1 MPHTFDCRTAARPAT
16 PACARAVRHPAP
28 RPSRVIRPWP
38 AWLRL
43 AVAAWPRPTALAA
56 LALLILAAGPLLA
69 QVTVSSP
76 QSVLEVAVSVEAGQP
91 RYSLR
96 RFGETVIRPSR
107 LGLQFGDAPSLAD
120 DLAIVGSATRAVDET
135 WTQPWGESE
144 KVRNHYNELRVDLG
158 REGATL
164 LSVVFRVYDTGL
176 GFRYEVPAD
185 AAHPSRS
192 IGNEL
197 TEFALAGDHRAWWTG
212 AYLPNRYEYLYRT
225 TPLSAIWKAVTPL
238 TLKTESG
245 LYLSLHEAALV
256 DYAEMTLENIGD
268 NTLKADLIP
277 WSDGS
282 RVKTS
287 GAFVSPWRTLEVTD
301 SAAGLIA
308 AADLI
313 LNLNEPNRLGE
324 ANWIEPGKYVGV
336 WWEMHIRKSTWASGP
351 RHGANTANVKRYID
365 FAAKYGFKGVLVEGW
380 NVGWDGDWIQNSE
393 LFNFTK
399 PYPDYDFDELARYAQ
414 SKGVRIIGHHETSGG
429 IANYESQLEP
439 AMKYMAA
446 HGVRAI
452 KTGYVKQ
459 NGLIPRVDADGK
471 TVHEWQHGQFMVRH
485 NQKVVEAAAR
495 QHIAINTHEPIKD
508 TGLRRTW
515 PNWMSREGARG
526 QEYNAW
532 SEGNGPAHTATLPF
546 TRMLSGPM
554 DFTPGIFD
562 LGSEVA
568 RRERNI
574 PTTLAKQLA
583 LYVVIYSP
591 LQMAADLPE
600 NYEAKPAAFQFIRDV
615 PADWA
620 ETRALA
626 GEIGE
631 YVAIARRDRA
641 SADWYLGALTN
652 GHGRLLDVPLGFLES
667 GRRYR
672 AQIYRDGLDAH
683 WDNNPESILIESRE
697 ISSRDMLQLRL
708 APGGGAAIRF
718 VPIDQE

>member
-1 MPHTFDCRTAARPAT
+1 MQQTPDGRAAARDCELASDCREGQPG
-16 PACARAVRHPAP
+16 PGHHPALA
-28 RPSRVIRPWP
+28 PW
-38 AWLRL
+38 RL
-43 AVAAWPRPTALAA
+43 CMTKASAAWPRP
-56 LALLILAAGPLLA
+56 ALLLAGVLLSAVAGPLCA
-69 QVTVSSP
+69 MVTVSSP
-76 QSVLEVAVSVEAGQP
+76 QAVLEVGFSVEGGQP
-91 RYSLR
+91 RYSVSRL
-96 RFGETVIRPSR
+96 GETVIRSSR
-107 LGLQFGDAPSLAD
+107 LGLQFADAPGLD
-120 DLAIVGSATRAVDET
+120 TGLAIIGSAPRAVDET

-158 REGATL
+158 RDGATL
-164 LSVVFRVYDTGL
+164 LSVVFRVYDSGL

-185 AAHPSRS
+185 AGHAKRS
-192 IGNEL
+192 ISNEL
-197 TEFALAGDHRAWWTG
+197 TEFALGGDHQAWWTG
-212 AYLPNRYEYLYRT
+212 AYLPNRYEYLYRH
-225 TPLSAIWKAVTPL
+225 TPLSAIWKADTPL
-238 TLKTESG
+238 TMKTDSG

-256 DYAEMTLENIGD
+256 DYAAMTLENIGD

-277 WSDGS
+277 WSDGA
-282 RVKTS
+282 RVKTE
-287 GAFVSPWRTLEVTD
+287 GAFVTPWRTLEVADT
-301 SAAGLIA
+301 AVGLIA
-308 AADLI
+308 ASDLI
-313 LNLNEPNRLGE
+313 LNLNEPNRLGD
-324 ANWIEPGKYVGV
+324 AAWIEPGKYVGV
-336 WWEMHIRKSTWASGP
+336 WWEMHIRQSTWASGP

-380 NVGWDGDWIQNSE
+380 NVGWDGDWIANSE
-393 LFNFTK
+393 LFNFTL
-399 PYPDYDFDELARYAQ
+399 PYPDYDFDELARYARA
-414 SKGVRIIGHHETSGG
+414 KGVRIIGHHETSGG
-429 IANYESQLEP
+429 IGNYEAQLEP
-439 AMKYMAA
+439 AMKFMAD

-459 NGLIPRVDADGK
+459 NGQIPRVDDTGK

-485 NQKVVEAAAR
+485 YQKVIEAAAR

-532 SEGNGPAHTATLPF
+532 SDGNGPAHTATLPF
-546 TRMLSGPM
+546 TRLLSGPM

-631 YVAIARRDRA
+631 YVVIARRDRA
-641 SADWYLGALTN
+641 SSDWYLGALTN
-652 GHGRLLDVPLGFLES
+652 AHGRLLSVPLGFLES

-672 AQIYRDGLDAH
+672 AQLYRDGLDAH
-683 WDNNPESILIESRE
+683 WDKNPESVLIETRE
-697 ISSRDMLQLRL
+697 LGSRDLLQLRL

-718 VPIDQE
+718 VPIDPE

>member
-1 MPHTFDCRTAARPAT
+1 MLSNAAIPASARPGPWIAKRYPRTVADCRGCSRPALWFGSRRLAAVWSLLVAT
-16 PACARAVRHPAP
+16 FTGFFLALSAAPASAAVR
-28 RPSRVIRPWP
+28 
-38 AWLRL
+38 
-43 AVAAWPRPTALAA
+43 
-56 LALLILAAGPLLA
+56 
-69 QVTVSSP
+69 VSSP
-76 QSVLEVAVSVEAGQP
+76 QAVLELEFELQAGQP

-96 RFGETVIRPSR
+96 RLGETVLRSSR
-107 LGLQFGDAPSLAD
+107 LGLQFADAPSLAEGLSLID
-120 DLAIVGSATRAVDET
+120 SSSRTVDAV

-144 KVRNHYNELRVDLG
+144 RVANHYNELRVNLG
-158 REGATL
+158 RQGKPE
-164 LSVVFRVYDTGL
+164 LSVVFRVYDYGF

-185 AAHPSRS
+185 PGHPRRS
-192 IGNEL
+192 ISNEL
-197 TEFALAGDHRAWWTG
+197 SEFALIGDHQAWWTG
-212 AYLPNRYEYLYRT
+212 AYLPNRYEYLYRK
-225 TPLSAIWKAVTPL
+225 TPMSAIWKADTPL

-256 DYAEMTLENIGD
+256 NYAAMTLENVGD
-268 NTLKADLIP
+268 HTLKADLIP

-282 RVKTS
+282 RVKTE
-287 GAFVSPWRTLEVTD
+287 GAFVSPWRTMEVSD
-301 SAAGLIA
+301 SAAGLIE

-313 LNLNEPNRLGE
+313 LNLNEPNRLTD
-324 ANWIEPGKYVGV
+324 ADWIEPGKYVGV
-336 WWEMHIRKSTWASGP
+336 WWEMHIRRSTWASGA
-351 RHGANTANVKRYID
+351 RHGANTENVKRYID

-380 NVGWDGDWIQNSE
+380 NQGWDGDWIQNSDR
-393 LFNFTK
+393 FKFTE
-399 PYPDYDFDELARYAQ
+399 PYPDYDFDGLAAYARA
-414 SKGVRIIGHHETSGG
+414 KGVRIIGHHETSGG
-429 IANYESQLEP
+429 IANYEAQLDA
-439 AMKYMAA
+439 AMAYMAE
-446 HGVRAI
+446 HSVRAI

-459 NGLIPRVDADGK
+459 NGLIARTDANGQ
-471 TVHEWQHGQFMVRH
+471 TVHEWQHGQYMVRH
-485 NQKVVEAAAR
+485 YQKVVEAAAR

-532 SEGNGPAHTATLPF
+532 SDGNGPAHTATLPF

-562 LGSEVA
+562 LGSEEA

-631 YVAIARRDRA
+631 YVVIARRDRA
-641 SADWYLGALTN
+641 SRDWYLGALTN
-652 GHGRLLDVPLGFLES
+652 AHGRLLQIPLGFLES
-667 GRRYR
+667 GVRYR
-672 AQIYRDGLDAH
+672 AEIYRDGLDAH
-683 WDNNPESILIESRE
+683 WADNPESITIETRE
-697 ISSRDMLQLRL
+697 LGSHEVLSLRL
-708 APGGGAAIRF
+708 APGGGTAIRF
-718 VPIDQE
+718 VPMDKE